1 MTEELEKA
9 KASLASL
16 ASNILSADP
25 GKQDL
30 SAKTKAEIKVLAK
43 DLGISVDGRLT
54 KPKMIEFLESSEDY
68 IKEQNKIRARLI
80 KKGIRRAK

>member
-30 SAKTKAEIKVLAK
+30 SAKTKAEIKDLAK

-54 KPKMIEFLESSEDY
+54 KPKMIEFLESSQDY
-68 IKEQNKIRARLI
+68 IKEEDRKRARAMLA
-80 KKGIRRAK
+80 GINRSK

>member
-30 SAKTKAEIKVLAK
+30 SAKTKAEIKSLAE
-43 DLGISVDGRLT
+43 DLDISVDGRLT